1 MHTLITLYTVT
12 VSSIYIACLYVCLH
26 LKHLKSNGCL
36 YSTCASPLWPANTVL
51 LYRIYFL
58 VCKSGC
64 NHPKS
69 VLMDFCY
76 TFNQVWFV
84 DCLCFVYFYLLE
96 LKMCGLIWEGWYCR
110 HGLLQVHINLNP
122 GLVYFSNGC

>member
-1 MHTLITLYTVT
+1 MDACTVRVPLHCGLQTPSCYIEFIFWSVSQAAITQ
-12 VSSIYIACLYVCLH
+12 
-26 LKHLKSNGCL
+26 
-36 YSTCASPLWPANTVL
+36 
-51 LYRIYFL
+51 
-58 VCKSGC
+58 
-64 NHPKS
+64 S